1 MRSYSLTNLNSKA
14 PNSKKMSSNTS
25 PSHYVQDAFV
35 TDADF
40 KVDINQRMK
49 VPQKISFSGEMN
61 GDVRHSWA
69 TDNFNMQVPERILVM
84 GQDQHIGTRAPP
96 REIAFDNSMLARSS
110 EPYLNDL
117 PRVATPPRSLTLDK
131 YPFPGINDYQGD
143 SEPEDQLP
151 VVKPKQKAYL
161 NLNDSTH
168 LMSNS
173 LREATPPIGGGGES
187 LTPAEEVV
195 HLRRQLAKLNRR
207 VMALEL
213 ENVNRLQKEKIL
225 AGFGIAY
232 FLLKVIIWMNRD

>member
-1 MRSYSLTNLNSKA
+1 
-14 PNSKKMSSNTS
+14 
-25 PSHYVQDAFV
+25 
-35 TDADF
+35 
-40 KVDINQRMK
+40 
-49 VPQKISFSGEMN
+49 
-61 GDVRHSWA
+61 
-69 TDNFNMQVPERILVM
+69 
-84 GQDQHIGTRAPP
+84 
-96 REIAFDNSMLARSS
+96 MLARSS

-131 YPFPGINDYQGD
+131 YPFPGKDSSTGFLQIINVGIKGINDYQGD

-173 LREATPPIGGGGES
+173 LREATPPIGKFVLFVCTWEYIKNLGGGGES